1 MVNDFVN
8 SNDVAIYSKSWCP
21 FCARA
26 KYLFETEYSDKY
38 SIGVVELDQMPDY
51 KQASQIQNYIGQTTG
66 VTTVPQVFVRAQCI
80 GGSTEA
86 INMHNSGELQQ
97 LLENNN

>member
-1 MVNDFVN
+1 
-8 SNDVAIYSKSWCP
+8 
-21 FCARA
+21 
-26 KYLFETEYSDKY
+26 
-38 SIGVVELDQMPDY
+38 MPDY